1 MIAKIKEW
9 LTAQLYGQS
18 PLLILISL
26 VFGICVWAW
35 VKTNIGVE

>member
-1 MIAKIKEW
+1 MIVKVKKWVNKKLSGE
-9 LTAQLYGQS
+9 S
-18 PLLILISL
+18 PLLILVSL